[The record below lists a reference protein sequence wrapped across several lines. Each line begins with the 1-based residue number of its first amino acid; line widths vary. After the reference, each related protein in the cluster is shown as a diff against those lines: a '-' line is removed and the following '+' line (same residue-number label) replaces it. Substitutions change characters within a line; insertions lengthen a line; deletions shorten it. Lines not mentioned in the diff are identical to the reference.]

1 MKIFNS
7 DIKILGDDEGFIILE
22 CPYCKSEF
30 KLSSKDL
37 QDNGDIYFELFCP
50 YCGLSKEIKHFY
62 TKEIK
67 SKTTRAKREASK
79 IDIKGKNTIEST
91 TINGNSRKDHNINLS
106 SSKSLDLSF
115 SSMEKEINK
124 SKDFYQIKMDNKKLE
139 KIDVHRLKGKDLKEI
154 EYKCSIC
161 DSSEKLLSDGETIV
175 YCAYCG
181 VSL

>member
-37 QDNGDIYFELFCP
+37 QDRGDIYFEIFCP

-67 SKTTRAKREASK
+67 AKATRAKKEK
-79 IDIKGKNTIEST
+79 INKIETDKKTQTS
-91 TINGNSRKDHNINLS
+91 NVKLS

-115 SSMEKEINK
+115 GSMEREIDK
-124 SKDFYQIKMDNKKLE
+124 SQNKDFYQIKMDNKKLE
-139 KIDVHRLKGKDLKEI
+139 KIDVARLEGKDLKEI
-154 EYKCSIC
+154 SYKCSIC
-161 DSSEKLLSDGETIV
+161 ESSEKLLSDGKTIL